1 MTRAGRMGRMS
12 ETVIEI
18 LDADGVPRSLLPD

>member
-1 MTRAGRMGRMS
+1 VFVSWS

-18 LDADGVPRSLLPD
+18 LDPSCDCIFPRFSQG